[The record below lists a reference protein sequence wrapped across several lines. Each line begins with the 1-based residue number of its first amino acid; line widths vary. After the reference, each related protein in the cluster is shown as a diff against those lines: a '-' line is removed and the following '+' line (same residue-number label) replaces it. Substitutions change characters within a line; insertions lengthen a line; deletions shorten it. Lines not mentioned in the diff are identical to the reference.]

1 MGVCSKHHMNRWLSL
16 FLAGRQMI
24 HDEELMQ
31 DKVEGLSDVKA
42 VKLQQGCIGFAPCT
56 GAARGSLSIPT
67 TQKDLCPNQKPTDS
81 SS

>member
-1 MGVCSKHHMNRWLSL
+1 MNRWLSL